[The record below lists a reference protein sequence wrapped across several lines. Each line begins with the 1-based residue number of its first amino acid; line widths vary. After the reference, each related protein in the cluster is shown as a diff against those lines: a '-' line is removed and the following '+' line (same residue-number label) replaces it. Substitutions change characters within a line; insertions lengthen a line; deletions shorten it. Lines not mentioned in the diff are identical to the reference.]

1 MPILNNSKTLTA
13 MSCFPQSDPKLE
25 SSDFNL
31 IQGECGDKTMS
42 QLILYYQPDC
52 HLCDE
57 AEVLLHAIGM
67 AGNYQ
72 EVDIE
77 SDLELLKRYGIHVP
91 VLQRGDNQKELFW
104 PFDQGQVEAFIRADT

>member
-1 MPILNNSKTLTA
+1 
-13 MSCFPQSDPKLE
+13 
-25 SSDFNL
+25 
-31 IQGECGDKTMS
+31 MS

-57 AEVLLHAIGM
+57 AEDLLHAMGM
-67 AGNYQ
+67 AGSYA

-91 VLQRGDNQKELFW
+91 VFQRADNQKELFW
-104 PFDQGQVEAFIRADT
+104 PFDQGQIEAFIRAEK

>member
-1 MPILNNSKTLTA
+1 
-13 MSCFPQSDPKLE
+13 
-25 SSDFNL
+25 
-31 IQGECGDKTMS
+31 MS

-57 AEVLLHAIGM
+57 AEALLHAMGM
-67 AGNYQ
+67 AGTYQ

-91 VLQRGDNQKELFW
+91 VLQRGDNQNELFW
-104 PFDQGQVEAFIRADT
+104 PFDQGQIKAFIRAEK